1 MSPQDAAKY
10 LDAANALLKDYGDYP
25 DAELVHKRLPF
36 LEAIKRRLDGD
47 QQPIQ
52 GSLRKLFS
60 DPLVASI
67 WMVQLQ
73 GGDRYYTQA
82 NPGFVQAVSPFSY
95 IADFSMKEAKKS
107 GGIKVADVVYNEN
120 APQMKLADS
129 VKQVLNHLEDSNWEA
144 SFFQIVKLICPAT
157 TTSNPC

>member
-1 MSPQDAAKY
+1 MAQFVERCGSSPRAHDFRAIQSEAPLWIGVEQWDEFIQQWGHKDASGLSPQDAAKY

-25 DAELVHKRLPF
+25 DAELVHKRFPF

-73 GGDRYYTQA
+73 GATAIIRRRILG
-82 NPGFVQAVSPFSY
+82 
-95 IADFSMKEAKKS
+95 
-107 GGIKVADVVYNEN
+107 
-120 APQMKLADS
+120 
-129 VKQVLNHLEDSNWEA
+129 
-144 SFFQIVKLICPAT
+144 SFRPSRRSAT
-157 TTSNPC
+157 SRISA